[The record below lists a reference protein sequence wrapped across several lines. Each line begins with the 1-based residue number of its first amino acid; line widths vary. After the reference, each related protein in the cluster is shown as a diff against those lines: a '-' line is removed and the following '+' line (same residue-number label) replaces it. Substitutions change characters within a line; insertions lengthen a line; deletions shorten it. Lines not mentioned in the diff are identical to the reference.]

1 MMRQPYS
8 SVALALLTFAGAP
21 LLTAQSADGRMRQA
35 AINAVLAFRPDL
47 HGDSVKIARCRL
59 GAAATDSVENWLL
72 PRLRGLLVQPFNVE
86 TGALACSVMAFQQ
99 RGTVVLWLDN
109 VVEVRRRGG
118 LQLGPIPG
126 LSFEISFQWLRG
138 TDYRRFEEYEL
149 RPVNPAGTEWRVV
162 RYEFTGEEWIEPWG
176 GAATAP
182 SKH

>member
-1 MMRQPYS
+1 MIRRLYS
-8 SVALALLTFAGAP
+8 SVALALLTFAQAP
-21 LLTAQSADGRMRQA
+21 LLTAQSADERMREA

-47 HGDSVKIARCRL
+47 HGDSVKIAECRL
-59 GAAATDSVENWLL
+59 AAAPTDSVENWIL
-72 PRLRGLLVQPFNVE
+72 PRLRGLLVQPFKVE
-86 TGALACSVMAFQQ
+86 TGAMACSVTAFQ
-99 RGTVVLWLDN
+99 RPGTVVLWLGN

-138 TDYRRFEEYEL
+138 NDYRRFEEYEL
-149 RPVNPAGTEWRVV
+149 RPANPAGTEWRVV

-176 GAATAP
+176 GAGTAP